1 MVRSNV
7 EENIE
12 REDGPLCSPQ
22 VVFPPQIGQIHQ
34 RKLLRVA
41 QKKIVENVTL
51 AVSFVV
57 NAFRAVILSKA
68 SFQVFF
74 RISLVSPPSS
84 KRLWISGIDGDG
96 RCSSLASSISQSLHH
111 HHLPCQEPLD
121 GRHAKEVKEDENES
135 HLENHTGAFD
145 KTSAFPG

>member
-22 VVFPPQIGQIHQ
+22 VVFSPQIGQIHQ
-34 RKLLRVA
+34 RNLLRVA

-96 RCSSLASSISQSLHH
+96 WSSDLPPTFSQSLHQ
-111 HHLPCQEPLD
+111 HHLSCKIPLD
-121 GRHAKEVKEDENES
+121 GRHTKEVKKDENES
-135 HLENHTGAFD
+135 HLENETGD
-145 KTSAFPG
+145 FPW